1 MFVISVFHRYRVP
14 LLLFILSIITAVLL
28 QHTSS
33 ISQKL
38 VKTNGEHSQQIFV
51 GKKTNNLTLAKNI
64 QKTILENGLTVLT
77 KEVHNAPVVTVQ
89 VWYKVG
95 SGNEEP
101 GVNGV
106 AHQLE
111 HMMFKGTK
119 NRPVQ
124 FGQLFSALGSDS
136 NAFTSYD
143 QTAYYNTA
151 ERDKLKALLV
161 LEADRMQ
168 NLLLDN
174 NQLASEKRVVISELQ
189 GYENSPAYRIRRAV
203 IQSVFPD
210 HAYGFPTAGT
220 QADVEKLT
228 IEQVREYYQKFYNP
242 DHAVLTI
249 VGDFQTQPTL
259 ETVKEVFGKIPKSQK
274 SSHLSTSPLPHHFSS
289 SPIILREPGA
299 GKLLQLIYPVPDL
312 THPDIPRL
320 GVIDYVLTGGK
331 NSYLYKV
338 LVESGLA
345 TDVSARLVTLRQS
358 GWYHVLVT
366 TVANQELSKIDQVIK
381 SAIAN
386 LAKTSVTPEQVENA
400 KTQLIASVILNSRD
414 ITSQAMQL
422 ANDELTSGDY
432 RYTERYLENVRK
444 VKSADIIAVID
455 KYLKPETRTVGFFE
469 PDEQKS
475 PKAVNHQNYTPAT
488 QENLTSGVS
497 LTAAEVR
504 NYLPSVSFST
514 DTSTQSIPHKL
525 TLVNGLQVLLLPDQ
539 SSPTVT
545 LSGYIK
551 AGKEFDPHDKAG
563 LAALVA
569 DNLMNGTKTKDTLD
583 IAKVLAARGVS
594 LDFTTQRQGVLIR
607 GKSLAEDL
615 PILLET
621 LADVIK
627 NSTFNAGD
635 LELTRQQALSE
646 VDIELDDPDEV
657 ANRTFIQSIYPPNH
671 PLHSFATKES
681 LQKITREDVIAFKSQ
696 HYRPDTTILALV
708 GDFDFDKLRTDK
720 SAISLIKTQF
730 SDWQVSGNPPIL
742 KYPQVVIQDQGM
754 RINPVLPGKAQAV
767 TYMGYTSIKREDARF
782 YQALVLNQILGGDTL
797 SSRLGAEV
805 RDRLGLTYGIYSNF
819 QTGRNVGTF
828 LIEMQTNPEDTNKA
842 IASTRKLLN
851 QLHQQGVTQLEVETA
866 KHTLISN
873 YNISLAKPEEL
884 TDTIVM
890 NQVYGLKPIE
900 LRSFAQKIQ
909 KVTQTEVNQAAREL
923 IHPDQIVVVT
933 AGSAI
938 MAEHRK

>member
-14 LLLFILSIITAVLL
+14 LLLFILSIIAAVLL
-28 QHTSS
+28 KHTFS

-38 VKTNGEHSQQIFV
+38 VRSNGEHSQQIFV

-64 QKTILENGLTVLT
+64 QKTVLENGLTVLT

-119 NRPVQ
+119 NRPIQ

-151 ERDKLKALLV
+151 ERNKLNALLV

-174 NQLASEKRVVISELQ
+174 QQLANEKRVVISELQ

-203 IQSVFPD
+203 MQSVFPD
-210 HAYGFPTAGT
+210 HAYGFPTGGT

-242 DHAVLTI
+242 DHAVLAI

-259 ETVKEVFGKIPKSQK
+259 ETVKEVFGKVPKSQK
-274 SSHLSTSPLPHHFSS
+274 SSHLSTSPLPHRFTS
-289 SPIILREPGA
+289 SPIVLREPGA
-299 GKLLQLIYPVPDL
+299 GKLLQLIYPVPNL
-312 THPDIPRL
+312 THPDIPLL
-320 GVIDYVLTGGK
+320 GVMDYILTGGK
-331 NSYLYKV
+331 SSYLYKV

-345 TDVSARLVTLRQS
+345 TDVSARVVSLRQS

-366 TVANQELSKIDQVIK
+366 AAANQDLSKIDKVIK
-381 SAIAN
+381 SAIAHF
-386 LAKTSVTPEQVENA
+386 AKTGVTPEQVEDA
-400 KTQLIASVILNSRD
+400 KTQLIASVILNGRD
-414 ITSQAMQL
+414 ITSQGMQL

-444 VKSADIIAVID
+444 VKAADIIAVSD
-455 KYLKPETRTVGFFE
+455 KYLKSEMGTVGFFE
-469 PDEQKS
+469 PDQKS
-475 PKAVNHQNYTPAT
+475 PKAVDHQNDSPPT

-497 LTAAEVR
+497 LTASEVR
-504 NYLPSVSFST
+504 KYLPSENT
-514 DTSTQSIPHKL
+514 ATQIISNQQLPQKL
-525 TLVNGLQVLLLPDQ
+525 TFVNGLQVLLLPDQ

-551 AGKEFDPHDKAG
+551 AGKEFDPHNQAG

-583 IAKVLAARGVS
+583 IAKILAARGAS
-594 LDFTTQRQGVLIR
+594 LDFTAQRQGVRIR
-607 GKSLAEDL
+607 GKSLAEDF
-615 PILLET
+615 PILLGT
-621 LADVIK
+621 LADVLK

-635 LELTRQQALSE
+635 LELTRQQALSK
-646 VDIELDDPDEV
+646 VDVELDDPDEV

-681 LQKITREDVIAFKSQ
+681 LQKIKRDDVIAFKSR

-708 GDFDFDKLRTDK
+708 GDFDFEKVR
-720 SAISLIKTQF
+720 SLIETQF
-730 SDWQVSGNPPIL
+730 GDWHVSGNPPIL
-742 KYPQVVIQDQGM
+742 QYPQVVIRDQGM
-754 RINPVLPGKAQAV
+754 RVNPFLPGKAQAV

-819 QTGRNVGTF
+819 QTGKNVGTF

-842 IASTRKLLN
+842 IASTRKLLK
-851 QLHQQGVTQLEVETA
+851 QLHQQGVTKLEVENA
-866 KHTLISN
+866 QRTLISN
-873 YNISLAKPEEL
+873 YHISLAKPEEL
-884 TDTIVM
+884 TDKIVM
-890 NQVYGLKPIE
+890 NEVYGLDTVE
-900 LRSFAQKIQ
+900 LQSFVQKIQ
-909 KVTQTEVNQAAREL
+909 NVTQTEVNQAAREL
-923 IHPDQIVVVT
+923 IHPDKIVVVT

-938 MAEHRK
+938 MAEQR